1 MNFHVKTL
9 FANLVDVYC
18 MCVIINHKEIQHMD
32 YDINII
38 DTVTQVANRDQVI
51 LKLQT
56 DLDTSQEKYTGCLEE
71 VNILP
76 RVPCPF

>member
-32 YDINII
+32 NDINII
-38 DTVTQVANRDQVI
+38 I
-51 LKLQT
+51 
-56 DLDTSQEKYTGCLEE
+56 Y
-71 VNILP
+71 
-76 RVPCPF
+76 